1 MPNKKTRNRIHV
13 STGNPDLDRAFGQV
27 YDDLNDINNKV
38 VQPKTVEKAKNTDKV
53 KGVEINDSDKADGK
67 SLVFNSKT
75 NKLDY
80 KTITGGSGGGATT
93 YKELTGVLALNTQT
107 DGNETLDGNH
117 KYVQDDEFI
126 ISSGDTI
133 TISDTKELIIDNI
146 KIDVASIEKS
156 IENNTANISTNTSN
170 ISSNSASIIANTNE
184 INNVKIISE
193 DVQLENQQI
202 LDNIDALGEA
212 HNRLRE
218 IIVDSSNFIDASSD
232 IEDDNYTIYE
242 DSQ

>member
-80 KTITGGSGGGATT
+80 KIITSETTSLNEVDDDIILLNTSITSYAIDTSVIESGNTLTVGSG
-93 YKELTGVLALNTQT
+93 V
-107 DGNETLDGNH
+107 
-117 KYVQDDEFI
+117 EFAVTEVDRDMSQI
-126 ISSGDTI
+126 ESDISNNASEVSKANSTA
-133 TISDTKELIIDNI
+133 S
-146 KIDVASIEKS
+146 VAKS
-156 IENNTANISTNTSN
+156 IANSALANSESNQENISVAISAINSLTSL
-170 ISSNSASIIANTNE
+170 ISNE
-184 INNVKIISE
+184 
-193 DVQLENQQI
+193 
-202 LDNIDALGEA
+202 LGVSTD
-212 HNRLRE
+212 E
-218 IIVDSSNFIDASSD
+218 IIIG
-232 IEDDNYTIYE
+232 
-242 DSQ
+242 